1 VVAVYIAPVSGE
13 FNSYYNCS
21 STAATCVLPLFDPTN
36 KVSKP
41 STTSITWSY
50 GTQNFELRCIATHN
64 LSLLALQSIIAWP
77 LLMSIIVLSC
87 CAIIYLVLKRMQAIK
102 KDVVMMEKIYLE
114 LNAAKTAA
122 EAADKAKSNFL
133 TTVSHEIRTPMNGV
147 IGMTNLLMAG
157 AELTPQQL
165 DYVKTAQAS
174 GNALIALINDV
185 LDLSKM
191 EAGKMEFESV
201 PYNIRMEID
210 EALSVFDGSVHQK
223 GVEVLVL
230 IHDAVPSCV
239 VGDPGR
245 LRQILVN
252 LVDNAMKCTREGS
265 VFLCV
270 RVVNSNLPLD
280 VLDTTL
286 DLIVP
291 SSGDKPLLLAGLGNQ
306 NGGANSSFGLDTWQI
321 GVPRLSMRNKEFD
334 KNSTNLIKKW
344 REWRLDQVSSNH
356 FTPQE
361 DLKLIFSIEDTG
373 IGVPLHSQHRL
384 FQPFSHA
391 GSSASQEQQ
400 GTGIG
405 LSICEVIFSH
415 LLMLPCTEECASY
428 HRTDSNLF
436 FYHHI
441 GIFRHPLQY
450 WVT

>member
-1 VVAVYIAPVSGE
+1 MASW
-13 FNSYYNCS
+13 C
-21 STAATCVLPLFDPTN
+21 LFC
-36 KVSKP
+36 
-41 STTSITWSY
+41 
-50 GTQNFELRCIATHN
+50 Q
-64 LSLLALQSIIAWP
+64 LQ
-77 LLMSIIVLSC
+77 
-87 CAIIYLVLKRMQAIK
+87 
-102 KDVVMMEKIYLE
+102 
-114 LNAAKTAA
+114 
-122 EAADKAKSNFL
+122 
-133 TTVSHEIRTPMNGV
+133 
-147 IGMTNLLMAG
+147 
-157 AELTPQQL
+157 
-165 DYVKTAQAS
+165 
-174 GNALIALINDV
+174 
-185 LDLSKM
+185 
-191 EAGKMEFESV
+191 
-201 PYNIRMEID
+201 
-210 EALSVFDGSVHQK
+210 
-223 GVEVLVL
+223 
-230 IHDAVPSCV
+230 
-239 VGDPGR
+239 
-245 LRQILVN
+245 
-252 LVDNAMKCTREGS
+252 CTREGS

-405 LSICEVIFSH
+405 LSICEKLVKLMNGQLTFKSLPGEGSLFQFTLPLSLKAASPNCDTLSCCPKQQWKAVDREKLSGMHVVLIDNHPVRQVKKVHILDLMSVVI
-415 LLMLPCTEECASY
+415 
-428 HRTDSNLF
+428 N
-436 FYHHI
+436 
-441 GIFRHPLQY
+441 
-450 WVT
+450 W